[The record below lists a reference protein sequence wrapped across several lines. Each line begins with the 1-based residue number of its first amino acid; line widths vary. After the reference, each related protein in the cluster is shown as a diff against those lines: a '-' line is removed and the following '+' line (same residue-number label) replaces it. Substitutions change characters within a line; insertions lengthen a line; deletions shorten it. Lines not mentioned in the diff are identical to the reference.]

1 MGAYYLVPTCDI
13 CGSEDFWNGE
23 MLMSN
28 PPVLKTYCKQCDR
41 LQYFPNPINQV
52 EYIFEDE
59 NDD

>member
-1 MGAYYLVPTCDI
+1 MGMDYVWS
-13 CGSEDFWNGE
+13 GSASYPRFTAELIEVAEIFGG
-23 MLMSN
+23 
-28 PPVLKTYCKQCDR
+28 QCDR